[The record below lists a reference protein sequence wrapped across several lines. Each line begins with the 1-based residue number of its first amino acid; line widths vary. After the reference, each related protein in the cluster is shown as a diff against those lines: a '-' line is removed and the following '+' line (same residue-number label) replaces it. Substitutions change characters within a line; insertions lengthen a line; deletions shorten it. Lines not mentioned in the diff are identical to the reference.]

1 MKIWVICSGEAPVSR
16 ESRYDPAGYAAYRE
30 ALLEGEPPAEGV
42 KAARGEG
49 FLLYVSPHA
58 AAQRS
63 VDARWQDQAG
73 WATSAIHNVAKVGW
87 FSSDRTIRQYAEE
100 IWNVM

>member
-63 VDARWQDQAG
+63 WRRPDCGGAARSG
-73 WATSAIHNVAKVGW
+73 SGVC
-87 FSSDRTIRQYAEE
+87 
-100 IWNVM
+100 